1 MNFHGEVAVA
11 PKSSLERG
19 RPARGFEITLNLSWT
34 LSGSTMFTTLGGLQ
48 GRVSGY
54 GVDEK
59 VGASLLPTR
68 PALSQEPARAS
79 CNGGIDCR
87 LGV

>member
-54 GVDEK
+54 DVDEK
-59 VGASLLPTR
+59 EGACLLAPQPPLNREHTR
-68 PALSQEPARAS
+68 SHHIGR
-79 CNGGIDCR
+79 IDCR